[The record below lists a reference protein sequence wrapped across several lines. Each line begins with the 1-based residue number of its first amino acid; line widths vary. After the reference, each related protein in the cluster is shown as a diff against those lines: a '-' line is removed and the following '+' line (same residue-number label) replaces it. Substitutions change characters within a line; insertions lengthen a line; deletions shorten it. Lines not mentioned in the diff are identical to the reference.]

1 MTRLLVGRFDGLA
14 RQKAYGED
22 TFFHKPS
29 ANLKRGSYF
38 CTIKSQDCPHHKA
51 SKLSRTDVWRFNFGL
66 PPKRYLE
73 LFGPKP
79 PRPVKGWMGP
89 VRIINPERE
98 TIDLIWPDIERTY
111 ENERAVFAKR
121 VAKEA

>member
-1 MTRLLVGRFDGLA
+1 MDQAGLTKLLVGRFDGLA
-14 RQKAYGED
+14 RQ
-22 TFFHKPS
+22 
-29 ANLKRGSYF
+29 
-38 CTIKSQDCPHHKA
+38 KA

-89 VRIINPERE
+89 VCIINPERE